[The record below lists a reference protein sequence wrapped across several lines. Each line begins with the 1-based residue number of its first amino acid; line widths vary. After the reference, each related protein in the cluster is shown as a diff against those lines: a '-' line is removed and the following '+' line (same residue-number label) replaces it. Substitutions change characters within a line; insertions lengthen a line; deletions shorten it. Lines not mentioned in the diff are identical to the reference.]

1 MNPLNPREVRLLL
14 ALVALT
20 LVPLL
25 APALAQPDDYIHY
38 ADARSWLGIP
48 HALDVLSNLPFAL
61 AGVWGLVVLARSGA
75 AGTQRLLAS
84 LFFVGLLVT
93 AAASAWF
100 HWQPDHAGLVADRL
114 GMTVAFAGVLG
125 LAVAGQVS
133 ARAGNLLA
141 ALVLLAGPLTLGL
154 WSASGNLLP
163 WVVLQGGGMVLLLVL
178 AFVRSRPGALP
189 VQWGALVAI
198 YAVAKA
204 FELADHTLFEAS
216 GKLISGHSLKH
227 MVAALAAWP
236 VISALHDLGQNATQQ

>member
-25 APALAQPDDYIHY
+25 APAVAQADDYTHY
-38 ADARSWLGIP
+38 ADLRSWLGIP
-48 HALDVLSNLPFAL
+48 HALDVLSNLPFAV
-61 AGVWGLVVLARSGA
+61 AGVWGLVALSRSA
-75 AGTQRLLAS
+75 VAGTQRLLAA
-84 LFFVGLLVT
+84 LFFVGLVVT

-125 LAVAGQVS
+125 LGVAAQVS

-154 WSASGNLLP
+154 WSTSGNLLP
-163 WVVLQGGGMVLLLVL
+163 WAVLQGGGLLLLLVF
-178 AFVRSRPGALP
+178 ACVRPQPGALP
-189 VQWGALVAI
+189 VHWGALVAL

-204 FELADHTLFEAS
+204 LELADHAVFDATGQF
-216 GKLISGHSLKH
+216 ISGHSLKH
-227 MVAALAAWP
+227 VVAALAAWP
-236 VISALHDLGQNATQQ
+236 VIHALQGVRQNQP